1 MKISRA
7 DVLPLLISL
16 ENSITALENTLERAP
31 IQSKEW
37 LQIFRQITALKTMRG
52 ELNSVYYGAENY
64 ERIKLEA

>member
-16 ENSITALENTLERAP
+16 ESSITSLEGTLERAP

-37 LQIFRQITALKTMRG
+37 LQLFLQIDSLKAMRE
-52 ELNSVYYGAENY
+52 ELNSIYYGAENY
-64 ERIKLEA
+64 EKMKAEH